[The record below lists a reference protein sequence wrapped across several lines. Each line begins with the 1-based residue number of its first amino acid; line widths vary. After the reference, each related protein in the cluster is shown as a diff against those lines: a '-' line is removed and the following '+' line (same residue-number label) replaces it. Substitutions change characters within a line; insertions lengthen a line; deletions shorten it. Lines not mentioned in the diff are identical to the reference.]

1 MRIFEPAGRAMGRRT
16 LLRALAATAALG
28 FMPRSPAH
36 AAPLGKVRELG
47 VLRVAVYR
55 DNRPWSWRKDG
66 KLVGIDVDLAQALAK
81 GLGVRADLAE
91 LVADESVDDDLRNG
105 VWKGGLLGFQP
116 ADIMLHVP
124 FDRTFAARND
134 QVAIIAPYYRE
145 NFQFACVKGAMDVN
159 APITQ
164 YRGKRLAVEIDSIP
178 DFYLIGAFG
187 GILAKDVVHF
197 PGGAEAVA
205 AMTDGRAD
213 AALASRAQID
223 AVLHDSGATNIVRR
237 TMPLP
242 AFTSAGWDIGMAV
255 RENSRNLGDA
265 VEAILADMTAS
276 GALAA
281 IFRDHGV
288 TYAPALAAG

>member
-1 MRIFEPAGRAMGRRT
+1 MDRRAFLSGA
-16 LLRALAATAALG
+16 ALAALSAATAAI
-28 FMPRSPAH
+28 

-47 VLRVAVYR
+47 VLRVAVYK

-66 KLVGIDVDLAQALAK
+66 KLAGIDVDIAQALAK
-81 GLGVRADLAE
+81 ALGVRADIAE
-91 LVADESVDDDLRNG
+91 LVADESADDDLRNG

-145 NFQFACVKGAMDVN
+145 SFQFAAAKGALDVN
-159 APITQ
+159 AAPTQ
-164 YRGKRLAVEIDSIP
+164 YRGRRLAVEIDSIP

-187 GILAKDVVHF
+187 GLLAKDVIHF
-197 PGGAEAVA
+197 PGGTEAAMAVA
-205 AMTDGRAD
+205 EGRAD
-213 AALASRAQID
+213 AVLASRAQIE

-237 TMPLP
+237 TGPLP
-242 AFTSAGWDIGMAV
+242 AFTSPGWDIGMAV
-255 RENSRNLGDA
+255 KENSRNLGDA
-265 VEAILADMTAS
+265 VEAILAEMTAS
-276 GALAA
+276 GALKA
-281 IFRDHGV
+281 IFEAHGV